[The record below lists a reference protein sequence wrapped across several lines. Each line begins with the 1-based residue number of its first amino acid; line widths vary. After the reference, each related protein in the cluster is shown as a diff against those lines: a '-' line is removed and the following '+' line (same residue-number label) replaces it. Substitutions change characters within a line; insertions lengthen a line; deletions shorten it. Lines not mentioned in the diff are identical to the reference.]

1 MEGGVYP
8 EEVSTSSLDHR
19 KRRTLGAQLLTFL
32 TLHQYIPNM
41 IRWYKAGCFPIE
53 QLVKFYPV
61 RDFSKAVKDMEDGVT
76 IKPVLIW

>member
-8 EEVSTSSLDHR
+8 EEVSSSSLDQDD
-19 KRRTLGAQLLTFL
+19 RRIQRAQLITSL

-41 IRWYKAGCFPIE
+41 IRWYKTGCFPIE
-53 QLVKFYPV
+53 QLVKFYSV
-61 RDFSKAVKDMEDGVT
+61 RDFPKAVKDMEDGVT

>member
-8 EEVSTSSLDHR
+8 EEVSDTSFDQDE
-19 KRRTLGAQLLTFL
+19 RRNQGAQLITSL
-32 TLHQYIPNM
+32 TLRQYIPNM

-53 QLVKFYPV
+53 QLVKFYSV
-61 RDFSKAVKDMEDGVT
+61 RDFPKAVKDMEDGVT